1 MQNANLVKILILE
14 MRFCTIWLVAA
25 LSLAASLLP
34 VRAEDGPGVRLR
46 TVVIDP
52 GHGGKDAGCISKDR
66 KTYEKNLTLT
76 MALQLGNRIKS
87 EFPDVKVIYTRTTD
101 KSVTLS
107 DRTEIANRSKADLF
121 ISVHINSVAS
131 TSPSGSS
138 AHVLGA
144 SSNKNRDLFSDNME
158 LCRRENSVI
167 LLEDDYSAR
176 YQGFNP
182 NDPESYIIFNL
193 LQNAHLN
200 NSLTFASLVQENMSK
215 GPITRNRGISQDPF
229 YVLYRT
235 TMPSVLLELGFIS
248 NAADLAVLRSK
259 KGQAAIVDRIFEAFR
274 SYKTVYEESLGVD
287 SGAAA
292 PSVSAPKAKESAVQ
306 EKEQAGVQ
314 YGVQV
319 FALSRKLSQGDP
331 AFKGVSCR
339 AFRSGNIYKY
349 IGGLSQDRQDAEAFR
364 KSIRSKFPDAYVVK
378 VENGIVSIVK

>member
-14 MRFCTIWLVAA
+14 MRFHTIWLVAA

-34 VRAEDGPGVRLR
+34 VHAEDGPGVRLR

-52 GHGGKDAGCISKDR
+52 GHGGKDAGCVSKDG
-66 KTYEKNLTLT
+66 KTYEKNLTLS

-200 NSLTFASLVQENMSK
+200 NSLTFASFVQENMSK
-215 GPITRNRGISQDPF
+215 GPIARNRGISQDPF

-259 KGQAAIVDRIFEAFR
+259 KGQAAIVGRIFEAFR
-274 SYKTVYEESLGVD
+274 SYKAVYEESLGVD
-287 SGAAA
+287 GGNA
-292 PSVSAPKAKESAVQ
+292 PAVNAPRTSAQ
-306 EKEQAGVQ
+306 EPGTEGVQ

-339 AFRSGNIYKY
+339 AFSSGKIYKY
-349 IGGLSQDRQDAEAFR
+349 IGGLSSRRQDAEAFL

-378 VENGIVSIVK
+378 VEDGVVSIVK